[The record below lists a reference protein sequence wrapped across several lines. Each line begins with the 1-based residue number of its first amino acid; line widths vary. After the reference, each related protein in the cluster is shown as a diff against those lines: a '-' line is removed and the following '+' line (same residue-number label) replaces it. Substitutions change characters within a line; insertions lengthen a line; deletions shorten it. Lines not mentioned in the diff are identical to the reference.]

1 MAASEVEVLAG
12 VAPAEAGNGIIMA
25 MQSYPLSDEAVLLE
39 KALKETKTHKQA
51 KTGEFVHVD
60 GVGASLYFAY
70 EQIRNAAEY
79 SEQHLLMRRSIERF
93 LQRSINFSRL
103 QPLGRELVID
113 LTQSRYLKNDSISKS
128 TVKTID
134 DQLAQF
140 AELYKHSVKIQRNKE
155 LARKWVLQTASV
167 HIEQLLGHTS
177 NTNAFSAFA
186 YAHYYESIDRDRIE
200 GDMSEQKYQIALY
213 CAVHRE
219 ILKSDEA
226 TTRAYALSS
235 QVLVDG
241 PEDPAHYFVIL
252 NRLFDE
258 LYTDRLTNRLVRLI
272 GQYGAPM
279 RIIRELV
286 FKDDAELL
294 LNNRRKLL
302 SEARETT
309 YQQYKLVRE
318 RLNKGI
324 IRSVAFVFITKILI
338 GLIIEIPYDLIRYG
352 AIVWGPLLINLLFPP
367 LYMATLGLS
376 IRQPSAKNVDL
387 IEDAIDRILYKSDR
401 ARMVY
406 RLRRRVDSSTL
417 NGVFNVLYGITFIAW
432 MSILAWIL
440 YKLNFNIVSGI
451 IFFIFLSTVSFLGF
465 RLTRTAREYEM
476 IEARR
481 GTLGFLA
488 DFFYTPFIRIGH
500 WLSDTYSRL
509 NVVTRVLDIL
519 IEMPMKFVLRFM
531 QQWVSFL
538 RDKQEEL

>member
-1 MAASEVEVLAG
+1 MGEVLAE

-25 MQSYPLSDEAVLLE
+25 MQSYPLSEEAILLE

-51 KTGEFVHVD
+51 KTGELVHVD
-60 GVGASLYFAY
+60 GVGATLYFAY

-79 SEQHLLMRRSIERF
+79 SEQHLLMRRAIERF

-103 QPLGRELVID
+103 HPLGKELIID
-113 LTQSRYLKNDSISKS
+113 LTQARYLKNDSVSKQ
-128 TVKTID
+128 TVKIID
-134 DQLAQF
+134 DQVQQF
-140 AELYKHSVKIQRNKE
+140 AELYKHSIKIRRNKE
-155 LARKWVLQTASV
+155 LVRKWVLQTASV

-186 YAHYYESIDRDRIE
+186 YAHYYESIDRDRLE
-200 GDMSEQKYQIALY
+200 PEVSDQKYQIALY

-235 QVLVDG
+235 QILVNG
-241 PEDPAHYFVIL
+241 PENPAAYFVEL
-252 NRLFDE
+252 NRMFDE
-258 LYTDRLTNRLVRLI
+258 LYADRLTNRLVRLI

-286 FKDDAELL
+286 FKDEAEQLL
-294 LNNRRKLL
+294 GNRRQLL

-324 IRSVAFVFITKILI
+324 VRSVAFVFITKILI

-387 IEDAIDRILYKSDR
+387 IEDAIDRILYKTDR
-401 ARMVY
+401 PRMVY

-538 RDKQEEL
+538 RDKQEEI

>member
-1 MAASEVEVLAG
+1 MGEVLAE

-25 MQSYPLSDEAVLLE
+25 MQSYPLSEEAILLE

-51 KTGEFVHVD
+51 KTGELVHVD
-60 GVGASLYFAY
+60 GVGATLYFAY

-79 SEQHLLMRRSIERF
+79 SEQHLLMRRAIERF

-103 QPLGRELVID
+103 HPLGKELIID
-113 LTQSRYLKNDSISKS
+113 LTQARYLKNDSVSKQ
-128 TVKTID
+128 TVKIID
-134 DQLAQF
+134 DQVQQF
-140 AELYKHSVKIQRNKE
+140 AELYKHSIKIRRNKE
-155 LARKWVLQTASV
+155 LVRKWVLQTASV

-186 YAHYYESIDRDRIE
+186 YAHYYESIDRDRLE
-200 GDMSEQKYQIALY
+200 PEVSDQKYQIALY

-235 QVLVDG
+235 QILVNG
-241 PEDPAHYFVIL
+241 PENPAAYFVEL
-252 NRLFDE
+252 NRMFDE
-258 LYTDRLTNRLVRLI
+258 LYADRLTNRLVRLI

-286 FKDDAELL
+286 FKDEAEQLLGNSRHLFGDA
-294 LNNRRKLL
+294 RG
-302 SEARETT
+302 TT

-324 IRSVAFVFITKILI
+324 VRSVAFVFITKILI

-387 IEDAIDRILYKSDR
+387 IEDAIDRILYKTDR
-401 ARMVY
+401 PRMVY

-538 RDKQEEL
+538 RDKQEEI